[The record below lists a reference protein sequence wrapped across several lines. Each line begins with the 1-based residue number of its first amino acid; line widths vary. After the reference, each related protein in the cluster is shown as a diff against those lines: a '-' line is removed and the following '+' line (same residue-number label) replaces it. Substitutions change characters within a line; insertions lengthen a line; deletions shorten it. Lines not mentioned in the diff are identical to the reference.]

1 MAASKE
7 DKMFRKKQV
16 RVRGILLVGL
26 FLLTFISCQKTTN
39 KKQEDVPQQ
48 TRPNPVKV
56 FKVKKQ
62 KISEKI
68 IYTATLEAWEKQAIT
83 PDVSGKI
90 ARIYVA
96 EGDRVTR
103 GQLLAELDTQSI
115 RLQLQQAEAALAAAK
130 ANLEDAQKNFD
141 RMSRL
146 FKEKAVSD
154 QQYEKA
160 RLALEAARAQR
171 DQAEAVVNLARHTL
185 DVSIMK
191 APFDGVIAS
200 KNAEEGDVINPMM
213 GGLTATSGIV
223 TLVNYSKIKVKF
235 DVSPDDIKK
244 IARGQKVYVE
254 GYDMPGQRF
263 GGEITVVNSSA
274 DPQTKKFRVEALIN
288 NPELQLKP
296 GTFGQVIIEVVS
308 KEDALT
314 VPQRALLGNSYVL
327 VVEGNKAVKRNV
339 TIGIKNTDL
348 VEVTSGLKEGEAVIV
363 EGNFGL
369 ADGSPVEVEG
379 EVEK

>member
-96 EGDRVTR
+96 EGDRVSR

-263 GGEITVVNSSA
+263 EGEITVVNSSA